1 MELCKTVSW
10 SAEGHENSSGVFAV
24 FHDTILYAPR
34 EKRYFRRMNAK
45 SSALALFLFVG
56 LAVLPLSTSAQV
68 VQVQPGSAVQT
79 RAELE
84 ELLRTY
90 EAAALSPA
98 YSDAAIRDAR
108 LRAEDV
114 RRRLEEGDLRVG
126 DAILLRVEGEPSI
139 PDTVEVQSG
148 PNGGPVI
155 NLPTFGRI
163 PVAGILRSEV
173 EAHLVQELSRQ
184 IRSPL
189 VRAEALM
196 RISIQGAVSNPCFC
210 VVPADM
216 LLGEVIMAAG
226 GPIQNAA
233 IDDIRV
239 ERGEAVLFDGSIV
252 REEIRLG
259 RTLDQMNLQ
268 AGDQVV
274 VPAQGGGFL
283 PTLGVIVGVVS
294 SLTLILIQVAG

>member
-1 MELCKTVSW
+1 ML
-10 SAEGHENSSGVFAV
+10 FA
-24 FHDTILYAPR
+24 L
-34 EKRYFRRMNAK
+34 
-45 SSALALFLFVG
+45 SALLVSGTPA
-56 LAVLPLSTSAQV
+56 ASQV

-98 YSDAAIRDAR
+98 YSDAAIRDAQM
-108 LRAEDV
+108 RAVDI

-126 DAILLRVEGEPSI
+126 DAILIFVEGEPSI

-148 PNGGPVI
+148 PDGGPVVV
-155 NLPTFGRI
+155 LPTFGSI
-163 PVAGILRSEV
+163 PLAGVLRSEIEPHIV
-173 EAHLVQELSRQ
+173 RELSRQ
-184 IRSPL
+184 IRAPI

-196 RISIQGAVSNPCFC
+196 RLSIQGAVANPCFC

-216 LLGEVIMAAG
+216 LLGQAIMAAG
-226 GPIQNAA
+226 GPAPNAA
-233 IDDIRV
+233 IDNIRV
-239 ERGEAVLFDGSIV
+239 ERGATVLFDGETV

-259 RTLDQMNLQ
+259 RTLDQLSLQ
-268 AGDQVV
+268 AGDQLV

-283 PTLGVIVGVVS
+283 SSAGLIVGVVS
-294 SLTLILIQVAG
+294 SLTLIIIQLAG